1 MAPAAPEDDIGG
13 ARGRGTL
20 LVPAAG
26 VLGNQRSPA
35 VLGWGQGIGH
45 NQLHHYCHAQIFFT
59 TSRTRLT
66 PLFSDGELSNF
77 SPTVRVL
84 QRVH

>member
-35 VLGWGQGIGH
+35 VLGWGVGLYHGDFPGAVKEVSGDDSSHTLTAICMHMVRRQYRLRYDAMI
-45 NQLHHYCHAQIFFT
+45 HA
-59 TSRTRLT
+59 
-66 PLFSDGELSNF
+66 
-77 SPTVRVL
+77 
-84 QRVH
+84 